1 MKAFVLGAGLG
12 TRLRPLTER
21 RPKPLVPLFGK
32 PLITFGFDHLI
43 ANGITS
49 FAVNTHHCPEA
60 YDRLLP
66 GNRYCGLPLEYR
78 HEPVL
83 LDTGGGIKNVESF
96 VGDEPFVAY
105 NGDILADFPLR
116 PSIERHLRSGNL
128 ATLVLRSSGGPLHI
142 QSRDGRVTDIRGK
155 LGNDVEQASRL
166 LSQTGNRD
174 GRPTSAAPP
183 SVAPSDPSY
192 LFTGITILSPE
203 IFRHIPAGQVVSIIP
218 IYLGLIRAGA
228 KIGGDIVDE
237 GLWFDLGT
245 RDAYLAAHTLLQPG
259 MYRLSYAEPG
269 WPSPVAAI
277 SHIASSARLQG
288 ACAVGTGATVG
299 DGAILED
306 CVLWENARVAPQSR
320 LTRCVVRDGMEA
332 AGTFAEIDF

>member
-12 TRLRPLTER
+12 TRLRPLTDH

-66 GNRYCGLPLEYR
+66 GNHYRGLPLEYR

-128 ATLVLRSSGGPLHI
+128 ATLILRSSGGPLHI
-142 QSRDGRVTDIRGK
+142 QSHDGRVTDIRGK
-155 LGNDVEQASRL
+155 LG
-166 LSQTGNRD
+166 TGN
-174 GRPTSAAPP
+174 
-183 SVAPSDPSY
+183 DPSF
-192 LFTGITILSPE
+192 LFTGITIL
-203 IFRHIPAGQVVSIIP
+203 
-218 IYLGLIRAGA
+218 YLDLIRAGA

-245 RDAYLAAHTLLQPG
+245 RDAYLAAHALLQPG

-269 WPSPVAAI
+269 WPLPEEAGSRVEPG
-277 SHIASSARLQG
+277 ASLQG
-288 ACAVGTGATVG
+288 ACAVGTGAMVG
-299 DGAILED
+299 EGAILQD

>member
-43 ANGITS
+43 ASGITS

-155 LGNDVEQASRL
+155 LGHGD
-166 LSQTGNRD
+166 
-174 GRPTSAAPP
+174 
-183 SVAPSDPSY
+183 DPSY

-203 IFRHIPAGQVVSIIP
+203 IFRHIPSGLVTSIIP
-218 IYLGLIRAGA
+218 IYLDLIRAGA

-306 CVLWENARVAPQSR
+306 CVLWENAGVAPQSR

>member
-21 RPKPLVPLFGK
+21 RPKPLVPLYGK

-49 FAVNTHHCPEA
+49 FVVNTHHCPEA

-66 GNRYCGLPLEYR
+66 GAHYRGLPIEYR

-83 LDTGGGIKNVESF
+83 LDTGGGIKNVEPL

-116 PSIERHLRSGNL
+116 PSIDHHLKSGNL
-128 ATLVLRSSGGPLHI
+128 ATLILRSSGGPLHV
-142 QSRDGRVTDIRGK
+142 QARGGLVTDIRGK

-174 GRPTSAAPP
+174 GRPTPADPP
-183 SVAPSDPSY
+183 PAAPSDPSY
-192 LFTGITILSPE
+192 LFTGITVLSPE
-203 IFRHIPAGQVVSIIP
+203 IFRHIPAGGIVSIIP
-218 IYLGLIRAGA
+218 IYLDLIRAGA
-228 KIGGDIVDE
+228 KIGGDVVDE
-237 GLWFDLGT
+237 GLWLDLGS
-245 RDAYLAAHTLLQPG
+245 RDAYLAAHALLRPG
-259 MYRLSYAEPG
+259 GHRLTHAQNG
-269 WPSPVAAI
+269 WPVPVAEN
-277 SHIASSARLQG
+277 SHVASNARLLG
-288 ACAVGTGATVG
+288 ACSVGAGASVGIGAV
-299 DGAILED
+299 LED
-306 CVLWENARVAPQSR
+306 CVLWENSVVPPLSQ
-320 LTRCVVRDGMEA
+320 LTRCVVRDGAEA
-332 AGTFAEIDF
+332 GGTSAEADF

>member
-21 RPKPLVPLFGK
+21 RPKPLVPLFEK

-60 YDRLLP
+60 YDQLLP
-66 GNRYCGLPLEYR
+66 GNRYQGFPIEYH

-83 LDTGGGIKNVESF
+83 LDTGGGIKNVETF

-116 PSIERHLRSGNL
+116 PSIERHLQSGNL
-128 ATLVLRSSGGPLHI
+128 ATLILRSSGGPLHV
-142 QSRDGRVTDIRGK
+142 QSRDGLVTDIRGK
-155 LGNDVEQASRL
+155 LGRGD
-166 LSQTGNRD
+166 
-174 GRPTSAAPP
+174 
-183 SVAPSDPSY
+183 APSF
-192 LFTGITILSPE
+192 LFTGITIFSPE

-218 IYLGLIRAGA
+218 IYLDLIRAGE

-259 MYRLSYAEPG
+259 MYRLSYAEQG
-269 WPSPVAAI
+269 WPSPVAAG
-277 SHIASSARLQG
+277 SHVSSTAILQG

-299 DGAILED
+299 KGAILQD
-306 CVLWENARVAPQSR
+306 CVLWENTTVAPQSR
-320 LTRCVVRDGMEA
+320 LTRCVIRDGMDA

>member
-21 RPKPLVPLFGK
+21 RPKPLVPIYGK

-60 YDRLLP
+60 YGRLLP
-66 GNRYCGLPLEYR
+66 GTHYRELPIEYR

-128 ATLVLRSSGGPLHI
+128 ATLILRSSGGPLHV
-142 QSRDGRVTDIRGK
+142 QARDGLVTDIRGK
-155 LGNDVEQASRL
+155 LGN
-166 LSQTGNRD
+166 G
-174 GRPTSAAPP
+174 
-183 SVAPSDPSY
+183 SDPSF
-192 LFTGITILSPE
+192 LFTGITVLSPK
-203 IFRHIPAGQVVSIIP
+203 IFRHIPAGEIVSIIP
-218 IYLGLIRAGA
+218 IYLALIRAGE
-228 KIGGDIVDE
+228 KIGGVVVDD
-237 GLWFDLGT
+237 GLWFDLGS
-245 RDAYLAAHTLLQPG
+245 RDAYLASHALLRLDGQ
-259 MYRLSYAEPG
+259 RLSHVPKG
-269 WPSPVAAI
+269 WPIPVAVN
-277 SHIASSARLQG
+277 SQVASNANLRG
-288 ACAVGTGATVG
+288 ACAVGAGASVG
-299 DGAILED
+299 AGAILDD
-306 CVLWENARVAPQSR
+306 CVLWENAVVAPHSR
-320 LTRCVVRDGMEA
+320 LTRCVVRDGVEA
-332 AGTFAEIDF
+332 GGTFTGADF

>member
-21 RPKPLVPLFGK
+21 RPKPLIPLFGK

-49 FAVNTHHCPEA
+49 FAVNTHHSPEA

-66 GNRYCGLPLEYR
+66 GNHYRRLPLEYR

-83 LDTGGGIKNVESF
+83 MDTGGGIKNVEGF
-96 VGDEPFVAY
+96 VGNEPFVAY

-116 PSIERHLRSGNL
+116 PSIERHLQSGNL
-128 ATLVLRSSGGPLHI
+128 ATLILRSSGGPLHV
-142 QSRDGRVTDIRGK
+142 QSRDGRITDIRGK
-155 LGNDVEQASRL
+155 LGNGD
-166 LSQTGNRD
+166 
-174 GRPTSAAPP
+174 
-183 SVAPSDPSY
+183 DPSY

-203 IFRHIPAGQVVSIIP
+203 IFRHIPARQVVSIVP
-218 IYLGLIRAGA
+218 IYLDLIRSGA
-228 KIGGDIVDE
+228 NIGGDIVDE

-245 RDAYLAAHTLLQPG
+245 RDAYLAAHTLLQPN
-259 MYRLSYAEPG
+259 MYQLSYEEPG
-269 WPSPVAAI
+269 WPSPAAADSHVA
-277 SHIASSARLQG
+277 SGASLQG
-288 ACAVGTGATVG
+288 ACAVGAGATVG
-299 DGAILED
+299 DGAVLQD
-306 CVLWENARVAPQSR
+306 CVLWENARVAPRSR

-332 AGTFAEIDF
+332 AGTFAELDF

>member
-1 MKAFVLGAGLG
+1 M
-12 TRLRPLTER
+12 
-21 RPKPLVPLFGK
+21 
-32 PLITFGFDHLI
+32 
-43 ANGITS
+43 
-49 FAVNTHHCPEA
+49 
-60 YDRLLP
+60 
-66 GNRYCGLPLEYR
+66 
-78 HEPVL
+78 
-83 LDTGGGIKNVESF
+83 
-96 VGDEPFVAY
+96 
-105 NGDILADFPLR
+105 
-116 PSIERHLRSGNL
+116 
-128 ATLVLRSSGGPLHI
+128 
-142 QSRDGRVTDIRGK
+142 
-155 LGNDVEQASRL
+155 
-166 LSQTGNRD
+166 
-174 GRPTSAAPP
+174 
-183 SVAPSDPSY
+183 
-192 LFTGITILSPE
+192 
-203 IFRHIPAGQVVSIIP
+203 
-218 IYLGLIRAGA
+218 
-228 KIGGDIVDE
+228 DE

>member
-12 TRLRPLTER
+12 TRLRPLTEH

-60 YDRLLP
+60 YRQFLP
-66 GNRYCGLPLEYR
+66 GNRYRGFPLEYH
-78 HEPVL
+78 HEQVL
-83 LDTGGGIKNVESF
+83 LDTGGGIKNVEPF
-96 VGDEPFVAY
+96 VGNEPFVVY
-105 NGDILADFPLR
+105 NGDILADLPLR
-116 PSIERHLRSGNL
+116 PSIERHLRSGTI
-128 ATLVLRSSGGPLHI
+128 ATLILRSSGGPLHV
-142 QSRDGRVTDIRGK
+142 QSRDGLVTDIRGK
-155 LGNDVEQASRL
+155 LGNGDQ
-166 LSQTGNRD
+166 
-174 GRPTSAAPP
+174 P
-183 SVAPSDPSY
+183 SF

-218 IYLGLIRAGA
+218 VYLDLIRAGA

-245 RDAYLAAHTLLQPG
+245 RDAYLAAHEFLQPG
-259 MYRLSYAEPG
+259 GLQLSYAG
-269 WPSPVAAI
+269 IDWPSPVAAS
-277 SHIASSARLQG
+277 SHVASSASLQG
-288 ACAVGTGATVG
+288 ACAIGAGSSVG
-299 DGAILED
+299 DGAILKN

-320 LTRCVVRDGMEA
+320 LSRCVVRDGMNA
-332 AGTFAEIDF
+332 AGTFDGVVF